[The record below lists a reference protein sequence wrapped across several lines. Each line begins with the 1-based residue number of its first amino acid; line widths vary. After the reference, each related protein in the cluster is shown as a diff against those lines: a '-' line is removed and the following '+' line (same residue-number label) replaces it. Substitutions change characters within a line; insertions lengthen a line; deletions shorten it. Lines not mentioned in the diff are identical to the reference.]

1 MENAVV
7 LFDGVCNLCN
17 GSVQWLIRHD
27 KERILRYTPLQGV
40 AAKELL
46 NSQNPEVYPD
56 SILLVHDGRVY
67 SESSAVLKIASLLGF
82 PWNLSCVFYIIPT
95 FVRNVLYRIIAR
107 NRYKWFG
114 KKESCMMPDESTRQ
128 LFI

>member
-1 MENAVV
+1 METAVV

-27 KERILRYTPLQGV
+27 KKMILRYAPLQGTK
-40 AAKELL
+40 ANELL
-46 NSQNPEVYPD
+46 ESQNPQVYPD
-56 SILLVHDGRVY
+56 SILLVYKGRVY

-82 PWNLSCVFYIIPT
+82 PWNVSVVFFIIPEFLRNAVYR
-95 FVRNVLYRIIAR
+95 FVAR

-114 KKESCMMPDESTRQ
+114 KRESCMMPDERTSQ